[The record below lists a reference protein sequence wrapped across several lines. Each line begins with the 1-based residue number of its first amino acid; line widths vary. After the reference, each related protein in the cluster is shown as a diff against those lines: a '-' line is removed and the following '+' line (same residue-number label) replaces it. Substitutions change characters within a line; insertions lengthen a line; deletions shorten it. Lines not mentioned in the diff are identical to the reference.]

1 MRWDQSSDSHQI
13 FKTTSICST
22 SSSFPLD
29 NVEAVSTQLWRSASR
44 HVQCL
49 PVSIRVKGEVLTMAS
64 KAIHDPPSPA
74 ISSLFSPPT
83 TLPLLTVQ
91 QPYSLLPWGF
101 SWSCCPSWNIPL
113 QIFICL
119 TPLLLPGCIHISPF
133 SRSEP
138 WNHPVQHSSAA
149 IKLAVTFSPTVFILF

>member
-1 MRWDQSSDSHQI
+1 MRWDQRSDSHQI
-13 FKTTSICST
+13 FKTTSICFT

-29 NVEAVSTQLWRSASR
+29 NVEAVSTQLWRSTSP

-49 PVSIRVKGEVLTMAS
+49 PVSIGVKGEVLTVAS

-91 QPYSLLPWGF
+91 QPSSLLPWGF
-101 SWSCCPSWNIPL
+101 SWSCCPSRYSSVLRPY
-113 QIFICL
+113 
-119 TPLLLPGCIHISPF
+119 LPPVCIHISPF
-133 SRSEP
+133 SWSEP
-138 WNHPVQHSSAA
+138 WNHPVQHSAAA
-149 IKLAVTFSPTVFILF
+149 INLAITFSPTVFILF